1 MSFPVSSQDLGW
13 GCPICHLFPYVILL
27 FCVSVLLP
35 TSNKYTSH
43 NCAES
48 TLVVTNQLHHFSK
61 QYTSEQSHCRLLG
74 WDFTVAHLHCPLYWV
89 WYHLGDTSLRLR
101 GYFWRGLTDEE
112 RPTLSMGN
120 YHLGF
125 TSGLNKNGQKRK
137 GTEHQHLL
145 LLFPPYR
152 HNMTRHIFLQPSG
165 LAHCVGLRPETV
177 CQDKLS
183 LPQAVFITH
192 FVPAARTV
200 TNTHFRVWIVRRQ
213 N

>member
-1 MSFPVSSQDLGW
+1 MSFPVSSQDLSW
-13 GCPICHLFPYVILL
+13 GCPTCHSFPYVILL

-48 TLVVTNQLHHFSK
+48 TLVAT
-61 QYTSEQSHCRLLG
+61 TSFIIFLNSIRQSSPTVEYLG
-74 WDFTVAHLHCPLYWV
+74 WDFTLAHRHCPLYWV

-101 GYFWRGLTDEE
+101 GHFWRGLTDEE

-125 TSGLNKNGQKRK
+125 SSGLNKNGQKRK

-152 HNMTRHIFLQPSG
+152 HNMTRHIFS
-165 LAHCVGLRPETV
+165 
-177 CQDKLS
+177 
-183 LPQAVFITH
+183 
-192 FVPAARTV
+192 PAIRSCPLCWTAP
-200 TNTHFRVWIVRRQ
+200 
-213 N
+213 